1 MLTWGG
7 VRAQRGEGIVNRTSC
22 LRTKSRREGKGHE
35 LEISQKSTEEIN
47 PGLLGSKGRA
57 LIAAVVKRET
67 GKKRYKDRQSLGA
80 PRDDRHHSDA
90 WYFSSY
96 QWMLF

>member
-1 MLTWGG
+1 M
-7 VRAQRGEGIVNRTSC
+7 RAQREEGIVNRNSC

-35 LEISQKSTEEIN
+35 LEISQKGTEEIN

-67 GKKRYKDRQSLGA
+67 GKERHKDRQSLGA

-90 WYFSSY
+90 WYFSSH

>member
-1 MLTWGG
+1 MK
-7 VRAQRGEGIVNRTSC
+7 AQRGEGIVNRTSC

-67 GKKRYKDRQSLGA
+67 GEKKTQ
-80 PRDDRHHSDA
+80 
-90 WYFSSY
+90 
-96 QWMLF
+96 